1 MAFFPGYFVYGLTS
15 FMKNIFINTF
25 LFICFINEL
34 ENFPFII
41 RTHMPIAQLSFY
53 AACYL

>member
-15 FMKNIFINTF
+15 FMKNIFIDTF